1 LKSWIKQNEVLVGL
15 AVQAKNEAMI
25 CERCFAMVKHGSEF
39 CPECGAPMGNGPAEG
54 SDAAIYTE
62 LARANLLRMR
72 GEYKGAL
79 DQCRSILHKFPNN
92 VSANQLLGDL
102 CVETGDLEQAK
113 EWYELAL
120 DIAPNHAQIQKK
132 LNEVQQTLEH
142 AETEGLVEQLGLP
155 PSKPKNGLIAVG
167 LAALVLGVG
176 AIAYILGTQKP
187 AATSVNGVTRTQIQA
202 PSTSVTNPQV
212 DTTTGTEGAVT
223 SPTTTPPS
231 GSTEEASLAQIVG
244 QRSTNGSKLLSLVVD
259 PRTNLLTLTYRA
271 EAADDKRLIGA
282 ELAATTF
289 ENGPSIRLITIR
301 AIENGAV
308 AYVADA
314 RRDAYEQ
321 TKTDEW
327 KQQNGTDPGALAKH
341 ILTQEWPATQPAPQT
356 ATTGTEQDVNNP
368 GP

>member
-1 LKSWIKQNEVLVGL
+1 MKQNEVPVGL
-15 AVQAKNEAMI
+15 AVQAKNESMI
-25 CERCFAMVKHGSEF
+25 CERCFATVKQGSEF

-79 DQCRSILHKFPNN
+79 DQCRTILHKFPNN

-102 CVETGDLEQAK
+102 CAETGDLAQAK

-132 LNEVQQTLEH
+132 LNDVQQTLEH

-155 PSKPKNGLIAVG
+155 PSKPKNGLVAVS
-167 LAALVLGVG
+167 LAVLVLGVG
-176 AIAYILGTQKP
+176 AVAYVLGTQKP
-187 AATSVNGVTRTQIQA
+187 NVNSANGVTRTEIQA
-202 PSTSVTNPQV
+202 PATTSDNPQPDPPQADSQPTNP
-212 DTTTGTEGAVT
+212 TT
-223 SPTTTPPS
+223 SPANAV
-231 GSTEEASLAQIVG
+231 GSTEETSLTQLVS
-244 QRSTNGSKLLSLVVD
+244 QRSANGSRLLGQVMD
-259 PRTNLLTLTYRA
+259 PRTNLLTLTYKA
-271 EAADDKRLIGA
+271 EPSDDKRNVGA

-289 ENGPSIRLITIR
+289 ENGPNVRLITLR

-308 AYVADA
+308 AFVADA
-314 RRDAYEQ
+314 RREAYEE
-321 TKTDEW
+321 TKAESW
-327 KQQNGTDPGALAKH
+327 KQENGTDPGALAKH
-341 ILTQEWPATQPAPQT
+341 ILTQEWPATQPSSEN
-356 ATTGTEQDVNNP
+356 TTGSESSVNNS